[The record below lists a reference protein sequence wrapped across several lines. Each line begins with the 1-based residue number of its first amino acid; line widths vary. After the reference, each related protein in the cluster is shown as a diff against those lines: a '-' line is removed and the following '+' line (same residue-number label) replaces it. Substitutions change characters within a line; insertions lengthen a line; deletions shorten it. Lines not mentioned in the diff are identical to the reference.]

1 MSHSLEGLWQPVYAE
16 LDGEETPRMV
26 LDKME
31 VELAG
36 GKYTVRF
43 GGVAAD
49 HGTHTVEAEGIT
61 LLGVTGPNAGR
72 TIPGIFKFASNTL
85 SICYGLG
92 GVRPEKFH
100 TGKDSDLYLVNY
112 QRKGPKTEELNG

>member
-1 MSHSLEGLWQPVYAE
+1 MHSLEGLWQPVYAE
-16 LDGEETPRMV
+16 HDGEEAPKIM

-43 GGVAAD
+43 GGVATD
-49 HGTHTVEAEGIT
+49 HGTYTIEAEGIT

-72 TIPGIFKFASNTL
+72 TIPCIFKFAGGAL

-92 GVRPEKFH
+92 GTCPREYA
-100 TGKDSDLYLVNY
+100 TGKGRQLYLVNY
-112 QRKGPKTEELNG
+112 RRKGA

>member
-1 MSHSLEGLWQPVYAE
+1 MSSEHSFEGIWQPVYAE
-16 LDGEETPRMV
+16 HDGEETPRMV

-31 VELAG
+31 VELVG

-49 HGTHTVEAEGIT
+49 HGTYTVDADGMT

-72 TIPGIFKFASNTL
+72 TIPCIFKFAGVVL

-92 GVRPEKFH
+92 GTRPQKH
-100 TGKDSDLYLVNY
+100 ATAKGQQLYLASY
-112 QRKGPKTEELNG
+112 QRKDA

>member
-1 MSHSLEGLWQPVYAE
+1 MADELEGVWQPVYAE
-16 LDGEETPRMV
+16 HEGEEAPRMM

-31 VELAG
+31 LELTG

-49 HGTHTVEAEGIT
+49 QGSYLVDPEGLT
-61 LLGVTGPNAGR
+61 MLGLTGPNAGR
-72 TIPGIFKFASNTL
+72 TIPCLFKFAGGVL

-92 GVRPEKFH
+92 GTRPQEHATAK
-100 TGKDSDLYLVNY
+100 GQPLYLANY
-112 QRKGPKTEELNG
+112 QRKEMQVNR